1 MKKTMETMTGNKAV
15 CNLLDPCPR
24 GLRGPSATASQAS
37 VECAGCE
44 HLRFE
49 DSGADVDENWND

>member
-24 GLRGPSATASQAS
+24 GLRGPSATAS
-37 VECAGCE
+37 VECKDCE